1 MVLGQILDLHQP
13 PRPSPGPVRPI
24 KLQQTMHPPVR
35 TDRPL
40 HGLIFLHGSLRH
52 QKPQP
57 QKFLHFPV
65 RFSDHLRH
73 RFLGQAL
80 RLHSVLPQP
89 ALQLRHGIGILQAGK
104 LICPP
109 RHNLLMQPLTDNRL
123 PHQPHIHQHAPVI
136 DPLVQPVQL
145 HLTLRNRELIQ
156 LPPYGF
162 LHIHVP
168 HAVSLE
174 QLPLLRRMAGQVPP
188 PAAVGFR
195 RLTRH
200 TEIPD
205 QLLPLL
211 HLLLIQPQYSAHVL
225 QGPGQRQHR
234 RLDRATVPG
243 LRRKISPEMLRKARP
258 LKIRIER
265 RLHHRTVK
273 NRLRNFPRQ
282 FLPLRQIYHP
292 GLPSVKGIG
301 KQQDFKSRAVR
312 ISVNPALNQIHIRK
326 RLNIHL

>member
-1 MVLGQILDLHQP
+1 M
-13 PRPSPGPVRPI
+13 
-24 KLQQTMHPPVR
+24 QT
-35 TDRPL
+35 
-40 HGLIFLHGSLRH
+40 
-52 QKPQP
+52 
-57 QKFLHFPV
+57 
-65 RFSDHLRH
+65 
-73 RFLGQAL
+73 
-80 RLHSVLPQP
+80 
-89 ALQLRHGIGILQAGK
+89 
-104 LICPP
+104 
-109 RHNLLMQPLTDNRL
+109 LTDNRL

-145 HLTLRNRELIQ
+145 HLALRYRELMQ

-168 HAVSLE
+168 HAVTLE
-174 QLPLLRRMAGQVPP
+174 HLPLLRRMARQVPP
-188 PAAVGFR
+188 PAPIRLR
-195 RLTRH
+195 RLARH
-200 TEIPD
+200 TEIPY
-205 QLLPLL
+205 QLPPLL
-211 HLLLIQPQYSAHVL
+211 HLSLIQPQHRPHVL
-225 QGPGQRQHR
+225 QRPGQRQHR
-234 RLDRATVPG
+234 RLDRAAVPRI
-243 LRRKISPEMLRKARP
+243 RRKIPPEILRKARP